1 VPTLAELT
9 WPEAERAL
17 RAAAVAILP
26 VGSIEQH
33 GPHLPLDTD
42 AAIAEAF
49 ATRLA
54 DALGERA
61 VLCPPVRY
69 GLSEHHLAF
78 AGTVTV
84 GIDAYLSML
93 TDVVAGLGRLGPRRV
108 LIVNGHAGN
117 IDALRLVARRA
128 RYEHGLLVAHLMW
141 LNLARDEIGKWAR
154 SPRYGHA
161 CEIETSIAM
170 ALMPDRVRLDALP
183 APAEL
188 PSFEP
193 LSDPPAPMVDEPI
206 RTPEWTR
213 SGALGDP
220 RLASREAGEAIVDVV
235 HRRSVEFANR
245 FVERAVEADVEEQ
258 VLA

>member
-1 VPTLAELT
+1 MPTLAELT
-9 WPEAERAL
+9 WPEAEQAL
-17 RAAAVAILP
+17 RRAAVAILP

-42 AAIAEAF
+42 AAIAEAL
-49 ATRLA
+49 AARLA

-84 GIDAYLSML
+84 GVSSYLAML
-93 TDVVAGLGRLGPRRV
+93 EDIVAGLGLRRV

-117 IDALRLVARRA
+117 IDALRLVCRQARS
-128 RYEHGLLVAHLMW
+128 EHGLLVAHLMW
-141 LNLARDEIGKWAR
+141 LQLARDEIRKWAR
-154 SPRYGHA
+154 SPRFGHA

-170 ALMPDRVRLDALP
+170 ALMPDRVRMDALP
-183 APAEL
+183 EPAEL
-188 PSFEP
+188 PSFEE
-193 LSDPPAPMVDEPI
+193 LSDPPAPMVDEPT
-206 RTPEWTR
+206 RTHEWTR

-220 RLASREAGEAIVDVV
+220 RQASREAGVAIVDVV
-235 HRRSVEFANR
+235 HRRSVEFAQR
-245 FVERAVEADVEEQ
+245 FIERSVSAEPIRGSS
-258 VLA
+258 

>member
-1 VPTLAELT
+1 MPTLAELT
-9 WPEAERAL
+9 WPEAELAL
-17 RAAAVAILP
+17 QQAKVAILP

-42 AAIAEAF
+42 AAVAEAF
-49 ATRLA
+49 ATKLA
-54 DALGERA
+54 DALGDQA
-61 VLCPPVRY
+61 VLAPPVRY

-84 GIDAYLSML
+84 GVNAYLAML
-93 TDVVAGLGRLGPRRV
+93 GDVVAGLGRLGLRRI

-117 IDALRLVARRA
+117 IDALRLVGRQARQQ
-128 RYEHGLLVAHLMW
+128 GLLVAHLMW
-141 LNLARDEIGKWAR
+141 LQLARDEIRTWAR
-154 SPRYGHA
+154 SERFGHA

-170 ALMPDRVRLDALP
+170 ALLPGRVRMDALP
-183 APAEL
+183 EPAEL

-206 RTPEWTR
+206 RTHEWTR

-220 RLASREAGEAIVDVV
+220 RLASVEAGRAIVDVV
-235 HRRSVEFANR
+235 HRRSVEFAQR
-245 FVERAVEADVEEQ
+245 FAERAVADDPLERIG
-258 VLA
+258 